1 MDVRAC
7 GQLVCIVCLRSLLK
21 PSLEREAH
29 CHLQDCSIM
38 SLENESEGFD
48 GSDSLAEILQLP
60 EAEFTSESIFL
71 TRETFRSDVLSNH
84 EDQHSSSKSN
94 DFNDEEN
101 GEKGNNSDKAD
112 GNDDNDGNCR
122 NASFYTRSPQED
134 STSEGESRAQ
144 KDFELTDAR
153 ASGAQMANSVKKTKA
168 ELAASSMLNGVW
180 GGDAQDQDEREER
193 GETGS
198 NRGNTAST
206 LKRSAHEASLRQR
219 NEELELS
226 RELYLRRIAELQL
239 EVNALRSQGMVD
251 LRKEN
256 KLLRI
261 EIFKH
266 KTFLSRMLEL
276 SQNMPYPQHGD
287 NILHL
292 QEIVDS
298 AISQISSL
306 AHLSTKWSKLHTVQG
321 GDDLAL
327 DMQVYVDSYPKNVEI
342 GSIRRIN
349 LRNEIIG
356 VPLTAENLHKC
367 MATFWTNEE
376 KLRQV
381 HATAVSDGQ
390 VTYHKLHLDIP
401 GLSEAMESLQ
411 SSKIKVA
418 SFEEQERGEI
428 NLKFTTTACET
439 KREFA
444 PRILLGHCSGE
455 VSNEIRALDGNLL
468 QSCYVFASTTC
479 DQEFSEVGLQTSHTL
494 KSKFLSGHII
504 FPSTNDPQ
512 SSHMLMF
519 FSVPIGGFSFL
530 SSPHD
535 CFEKDGSFTPLF
547 EQSFAAQLSII
558 SLEIQNFS
566 GEKS

>member
-1 MDVRAC
+1 LASKAS
-7 GQLVCIVCLRSLLK
+7 GGIQCIR
-21 PSLEREAH
+21 
-29 CHLQDCSIM
+29 DCSIM
-38 SLENESEGFD
+38 SLESGSECFD

-60 EAEFTSESIFL
+60 EAEFTSKSIFL
-71 TRETFRSDVLSNH
+71 TRETFRSNVLSNH

-112 GNDDNDGNCR
+112 GNNGNCR
-122 NASFYTRSPQED
+122 NSSFYTRSPQKD
-134 STSEGESRAQ
+134 STSEGESRAL
-144 KDFELTDAR
+144 KDFELTDDR
-153 ASGAQMANSVKKTKA
+153 ASGAQMANSVKNTKTANSILK
-168 ELAASSMLNGVW
+168 GVW
-180 GGDAQDQDEREER
+180 GGDAQNQDEREER

-206 LKRSAHEASLRQR
+206 LKRNAHEASLRQR

-239 EVNALRSQGMVD
+239 EVNALRAQGMVD

-261 EIFKH
+261 EILKH

-276 SQNMPYPQHGD
+276 SQKVPYPQHGD

-306 AHLSTKWSKLHTVQG
+306 AHLSTKWSKLYTVQG

-349 LRNEIIG
+349 LRNEILD

-418 SFEEQERGEI
+418 SFEEQERGKI

-455 VSNEIRALDGNLL
+455 VSNEIRALDGNSL

-479 DQEFSEVGLQTSHTL
+479 DQEFSEVGFQTTHTL

-504 FPSTNDPQ
+504 FPSKNDPQ